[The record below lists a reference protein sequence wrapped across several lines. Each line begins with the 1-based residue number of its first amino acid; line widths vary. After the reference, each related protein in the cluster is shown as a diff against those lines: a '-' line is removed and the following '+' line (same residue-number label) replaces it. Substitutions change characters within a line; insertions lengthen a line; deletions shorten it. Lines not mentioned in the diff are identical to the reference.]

1 MKKSIIFG
9 LIIVTVVVLLD
20 QISKVCME
28 ALLVTE
34 YNKIVIIEGFF
45 KLYLVYNTGAAFSI
59 LDGQFGI
66 LMALTVV
73 ATIVFIY
80 MARYANFDKA
90 KLYSFGIYMM
100 IGGMIGNLIDRI
112 FQYGKGVTDFLSFT
126 FFGWDFATFNIAD
139 SFLVVGVIF
148 LIVDMI
154 FFEPKRHNEVQN
166 NKDFNGEN

>member
-1 MKKSIIFG
+1 MRKSIIFG

-20 QISKVCME
+20 QISKACMI
-28 ALLVTE
+28 ALLQD
-34 YNKIVIIEGFF
+34 NNPIVIIEGFF
-45 KLYLVYNTGAAFSI
+45 KLYLTYNTGAAFSI
-59 LDGQFGI
+59 LDGQFGL

-80 MARYANFDKA
+80 MARYANFNKA

-112 FQYGKGVTDFLSFT
+112 FQYGTGVTDFLSFT
-126 FFGWDFATFNIAD
+126 FWGWDFAVFNIAD

-148 LIVDMI
+148 LLVDML
-154 FFEPKRHNEVQN
+154 FLEHKRNKKIEN
-166 NKDFNGEN
+166 NKDFNGDN

>member
-20 QISKVCME
+20 QISKMCMKTIL
-28 ALLVTE
+28 ADGPI
-34 YNKIVIIEGFF
+34 IVIEDFF
-45 KLYLVYNTGAAFSI
+45 KLYLTYNTGAAFSI
-59 LDGQFGI
+59 LDGQFGL

-80 MARYANFDKA
+80 MAKYARFDKA

-112 FQYGKGVTDFLSFT
+112 FQYGTGVTDFLSFT
-126 FFGWDFATFNIAD
+126 FWGWDFAVFNIAD

-148 LIVDMI
+148 LLIDML
-154 FFEPKRHNEVQN
+154 FLEHKRNKETPN
-166 NKDFNGEN
+166 NKDFNENN